1 MHPPQF
7 PRIPPLY
14 RSYTA
19 LLHAAAMTGSLT
31 DLARRAQPATLLRL
45 FLGILLPLTV
55 LGLIGEDV
63 LEKER
68 FAFETPAM
76 LWLHGHAGGALTGLS
91 VFMNYFGGPLVMGVV
106 IVLLPTIF
114 WFTRH
119 RPQALFA
126 LLALGGAAG
135 VQAIM
140 KRIFQ
145 RPRPELWPR
154 LVTETGASFPSGH
167 STVAAALAVL
177 VVLLLWPTRLRWPAL
192 VLGAGYYALMA
203 LSRVV
208 LGVHYPTDVLAGGLT
223 SLVWVLGTYQILRGR
238 LLPQHAGRA

>member
-1 MHPPQF
+1 
-7 PRIPPLY
+7 
-14 RSYTA
+14 
-19 LLHAAAMTGSLT
+19 MTGSLT

-45 FLGILLPLTV
+45 FLGVLLPLIV

-63 LEKER
+63 LERQR

-76 LWLHGHAGGALTGLS
+76 LWLHGHVGGALTAFS
-91 VFMNYFGGPLVMGVV
+91 VFMNYFGGPVVMGAV
-106 IVLLPTIF
+106 IVLLPLAL

-140 KRIFQ
+140 KRLFQ

-177 VVLLLWPTRLRWPAL
+177 VVILLWHTRLRWPAL
-192 VLGAGYYALMA
+192 VLGVTYYALMA

-238 LLPQHAGRA
+238 LLPQNAGRA